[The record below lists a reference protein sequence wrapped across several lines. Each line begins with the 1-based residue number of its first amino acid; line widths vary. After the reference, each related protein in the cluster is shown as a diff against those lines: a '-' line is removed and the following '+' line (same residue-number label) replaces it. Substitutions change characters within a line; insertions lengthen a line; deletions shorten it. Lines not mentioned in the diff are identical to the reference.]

1 MNDPIVDEI
10 KKRREDYVK
19 KFNYDFNLIA
29 EDLKKQGY
37 KFIKL
42 QPRLYKKDQ
51 AT

>member
-1 MNDPIVDEI
+1 
-10 KKRREDYVK
+10 
-19 KFNYDFNLIA
+19 LIA
-29 EDLKKQGY
+29 EDLKKQQAELKKQGY